1 MKGEERVAVALA
13 AICALLLAAL
23 WLTGAASAAIF
34 GPGWT
39 PPPAAELPGIAAHL
53 LAHPGRPAAAWP
65 PDMRRAIPDPVP
77 FYLTAAMVCAV
88 LAGAVT
94 IALRAARELG
104 VSGALDG
111 RRRERAPAS
120 RWAAPRDLGGLRVS
134 APAPGRL
141 TLGRSGRRLLAAEER
156 GSVIA
161 IAPTGAHKTTGLA
174 IPALLEWQGPVL
186 ATSVKSD
193 LVRDTLARRRGLG
206 EVMVF
211 DPAQV
216 TGLPSARSTPLW
228 GARTWRG
235 AMRLSHW
242 LTAAARVGSSGMQ
255 DADFWFQAAEKLIS
269 PLLLAAATG
278 ELTMSEI
285 VRWLDEGPEA
295 SEEEVLGLL
304 RGAECADAERAY
316 MATQNREE
324 RQRSSIY
331 TTAEMTLAAYADPR
345 VAEESAAAD
354 YSPTALLDGRANTL
368 YLCAPQHEQE
378 RLRTIFSTIIQELL
392 AVVYETVAT
401 TGRPLNPPLLLL
413 LDEAANI
420 APIPNLD
427 EIASTAGGQGVQL
440 LSVFQDI
447 SQISARYQ
455 RRAATIVNNHR
466 AKVFGSGISDPETL
480 DYVARIVG
488 AGEFEQRSRTDG
500 ERGRASTT
508 EGETYRDLLPPAL
521 LRSALPGN
529 AILLYGHLPP
539 ARIRLRPWFHE
550 ASLRSMRDQGA
561 GDRQVRQS

>member
-1 MKGEERVAVALA
+1 MKGEERVVVAIA

-23 WLTGAASAAIF
+23 WLTGAAAAAIF
-34 GPGWT
+34 GPGWRPT
-39 PPPAAELPGIAAHL
+39 PAAELPGIAAHL
-53 LAHPGRPAAAWP
+53 LGHLGQPAAAWP
-65 PDMRRAIPDPVP
+65 PGMRRAIPDPVP
-77 FYLTAAMVCAV
+77 FYLTGALVCAV
-88 LAGAVT
+88 LSGAVAV
-94 IALRAARELG
+94 ALRAVGELG
-104 VSGALDG
+104 LSSPLGG

-120 RWAAPRDLGGLRVS
+120 RWAAPRDLRGLRV
-134 APAPGRL
+134 PGPVPGRL

-156 GSVIA
+156 SSVIA
-161 IAPTGAHKTTGLA
+161 IAPTGGHKTTGLA

-193 LVRDTLARRRGLG
+193 LVRDTLARRRALG

-255 DADFWFQAAEKLIS
+255 DADFWFQAAEKLLS

-304 RGAECADAERAY
+304 REAGDSDAVRAY
-316 MATQNREE
+316 LATQNREE

-331 TTAEMTLAAYADPR
+331 TTGEMTLAAYADPR
-345 VAEESAAAD
+345 VAEETAAAD

-401 TGRPLNPPLLLL
+401 TGRPLDPPLLLL

-447 SQISARYQ
+447 AQISARYQ

-480 DYVARIVG
+480 DYVTRLVG

-500 ERGRASTT
+500 DRGRASTT

-521 LRSALPGN
+521 LRSAVPGN

-550 ASLRSMRDQGA
+550 ASLRSMGDQGA
-561 GDRQVRQS
+561 GDGQVRQA